1 MDDLSGQEIRGYK
14 IIERIGE
21 GGFGVVY
28 RAEQP
33 AVGREVSIK
42 VILPEFTE
50 HPEFVQ
56 RFEAEARMVAKL
68 EHPHIV
74 PLYDY
79 WRDEEGAFLVM
90 RWLRGGNLRDALES
104 GPWEV
109 EAVGQLLEQIAD
121 ALSLA
126 HDQDVIHRDLKPEN
140 ILLDEAGHAYLT
152 DFGIA
157 KDIAGE
163 SHKTYNILEI

>member
-14 IIERIGE
+14 LIERIGE

-33 AVGREVSIK
+33 VVGREVAIK
-42 VILPEFTE
+42 VILPEFAD

-79 WRDEEGAFLVM
+79 WRDENGAFL
-90 RWLRGGNLRDALES
+90 
-104 GPWEV
+104 
-109 EAVGQLLEQIAD
+109 
-121 ALSLA
+121 
-126 HDQDVIHRDLKPEN
+126 
-140 ILLDEAGHAYLT
+140 
-152 DFGIA
+152 
-157 KDIAGE
+157 
-163 SHKTYNILEI
+163 

>member
-1 MDDLSGQEIRGYK
+1 MDDLSGQVIRGYK

-33 AVGREVSIK
+33 AVDREVSIK
-42 VILPEFTE
+42 VILPEYAQ
-50 HPEFVQ
+50 HPEFVR

-90 RWLRGGNLRDALES
+90 RWLRGGNLREAIEDGPLEI
-104 GPWEV
+104 
-109 EAVGQLLEQIAD
+109 EATSQLLE
-121 ALSLA
+121 
-126 HDQDVIHRDLKPEN
+126 
-140 ILLDEAGHAYLT
+140 
-152 DFGIA
+152 
-157 KDIAGE
+157 
-163 SHKTYNILEI
+163 